1 VEVAVKS
8 LFVFSF
14 GALVL
19 LASPVAAKGT
29 ADADQAARAIARQ
42 TIQLQDRDHDGR
54 ISLKESAG
62 AALSMFYSID
72 TDQSQLISSA
82 EMVHA
87 TMTDVAALKVSNS
100 ADQTAALVASRF
112 EVMDMDGDGSISL
125 PEMLAVMQTVFDTA
139 DANADGFVSQNE
151 LVALATDRSAV
162 AQGR

>member
-1 VEVAVKS
+1 MKS
-8 LFVFSF
+8 LLVFSF

-29 ADADQAARAIARQ
+29 ADADQAARAVARQ

-82 EMVHA
+82 EMVNA
-87 TMTDVAALKVSNS
+87 TRNDIDALKVSNS

-112 EVMDMDGDGSISL
+112 QVMDIDGDGSISL
-125 PEMLAVMQTVFDTA
+125 PEMMAVMQTVFDTA
-139 DANADGFVSQNE
+139 DTNADGYVSQSE
-151 LVALATDRSAV
+151 LVALAQDRAGG
-162 AQGR
+162 QEDR